1 MKAVKVLWGT
11 QLDMWCVELII
22 MHAFSYP
29 SRSTMCKDRIPWV
42 PLLRVSFIRSYR
54 LLHITHLSGKPD
66 SLHPLARLFFE
77 IESYIYSSSSPR
89 CGGHVGMPLFEQAAT
104 VKTLLSETT
113 SNQSGCGTS
122 WTPRSWN
129 KVSTVNQH
137 LKTLGG
143 APNLLQ

>member
-1 MKAVKVLWGT
+1 
-11 QLDMWCVELII
+11 
-22 MHAFSYP
+22 
-29 SRSTMCKDRIPWV
+29 
-42 PLLRVSFIRSYR
+42 
-54 LLHITHLSGKPD
+54 
-66 SLHPLARLFFE
+66 
-77 IESYIYSSSSPR
+77 
-89 CGGHVGMPLFEQAAT
+89 MPLFEQAAT